1 MRSWLELLRISNLP
15 TVWTNVLAGGVIA
28 NSALVG
34 GRSLEFPAATMIVV
48 LISGS
53 CLYLAG
59 MVLNDVF
66 DLKIDRQ
73 ERPSRPIPS
82 GRVSGRS
89 AAMLGT
95 ILLVVGASLPWTISI
110 ETGITALV
118 LAGLVVLYERSHATT
133 PWSVLVMAACRAGLY
148 VMAGFAVVASAVADG
163 AATNPGGTARNAVGV
178 SVLIAIPAFIH
189 VACFSLIARF
199 EVPDVRE
206 TCPECEQ
213 LVLSDQAVCPEC
225 AGACGPERRTERASS
240 RLQRMRSWCGSGT
253 LVLLLPFLGCCGLF
267 GLVSTTDGASYAM
280 GMSEHLAFLLVG
292 ANLISILILGAY
304 LVRSTRGLAEKPHE
318 VGRFVLRSIAVL
330 SLYDAAICGLVAVE
344 RIGNHHND
352 KVIAATIICIACFF
366 LVRWS
371 HRRIPGT

>member
-15 TVWTNVLAGGVIA
+15 TVWTNVLVGGVIA
-28 NSALVG
+28 NSAFLG
-34 GRSLEFPAATMIVV
+34 GRSLGFPAGTMIVV

-82 GRVSGRS
+82 GRVSRRS

-95 ILLVVGASLPWTISI
+95 ILLVVGASFPWTISI

-163 AATNPGGTARNAVGV
+163 AAPNPGTARNAVGV

-213 LVLSDQAVCPEC
+213 IVLSDHAVCPEC
-225 AGACGPERRTERASS
+225 AGACGPEQRTEQASS

-267 GLVSTTDGASYAM
+267 GLVSTTNGASYAF
-280 GMSEHLAFLLVG
+280 GMSDHLAFLLVG
-292 ANLISILILGAY
+292 ANLVSILILGAY

-330 SLYDAAICGLVAVE
+330 SLYDAAICGLVALE
-344 RIGNHHND
+344 RFDQKDNSLL
-352 KVIAATIICIACFF
+352 AATIICIACFF

-371 HRRIPGT
+371 HRRIAGT

>member
-1 MRSWLELLRISNLP
+1 MRAWLELLRISNLP

-28 NSALVG
+28 DTAAVG
-34 GRSLEFPAATMIVV
+34 ARSWGFPAGTMIVV

-73 ERPSRPIPS
+73 ERPNRPIPS
-82 GRVSGRS
+82 GRISRRS

-95 ILLVVGASLPWTISI
+95 ILLVVGASLAWTISI

-118 LAGLVVLYERSHATT
+118 IAGLVVLYERIHATT
-133 PWSVLVMAACRAGLY
+133 SWSVLVMAACRAGLY
-148 VMAGFAVVASAVADG
+148 VMAGFAVVASSVADG
-163 AATNPGGTARNAVGV
+163 ATPDPETARNAVGF
-178 SVLIAIPAFIH
+178 SVLIAIPAFVH

-213 LVLSDQAVCPEC
+213 IVLSDHAVCPEC
-225 AGACGPERRTERASS
+225 AAACGPEQRTERASS
-240 RLQRMRSWCGSGT
+240 RLQRLRSWCGSGT

-267 GLVSTTDGASYAM
+267 GLVSISDGAPYAF
-280 GMSEHLAFLLVG
+280 GMSEHRAFLLVG
-292 ANLISILILGAY
+292 ANLVSILILGAY
-304 LVRSTRGLAEKPHE
+304 LVRSKRGLAEKPHE

-330 SLYDAAICGLVAVE
+330 SLYDAAICGLVALE
-344 RIGNHHND
+344 GFD
-352 KVIAATIICIACFF
+352 QKDDGLLTATIICITCF
-366 LVRWS
+366 LIVRWS

>member
-15 TVWTNVLAGGVIA
+15 TVWTNVLVGGVIA
-28 NSALVG
+28 NSAFLG
-34 GRSLEFPAATMIVV
+34 GRSLGFPAGTMIVV

-82 GRVSGRS
+82 GRVSRRS

-163 AATNPGGTARNAVGV
+163 AAPNPGTARNAVGV

-213 LVLSDQAVCPEC
+213 IVLSDHAVCPEC
-225 AGACGPERRTERASS
+225 AGACGPEQRTEQASS

-253 LVLLLPFLGCCGLF
+253 LVLLLPFLGCCGIF
-267 GLVSTTDGASYAM
+267 GLVSTTDGASYAV
-280 GMSEHLAFLLVG
+280 GMSDHLAFLLVG
-292 ANLISILILGAY
+292 ANLVSILILGAY

-330 SLYDAAICGLVAVE
+330 SLYDAAICGLVALE
-344 RIGNHHND
+344 SFDQKENGFL
-352 KVIAATIICIACFF
+352 AATIICIACFF

>member
-15 TVWTNVLAGGVIA
+15 TVWTNVLAGGVIGNTA
-28 NSALVG
+28 AVG
-34 GRSLEFPAATMIVV
+34 ARSWGLPAGTMIVV

-82 GRVSGRS
+82 GRVSRRS

-133 PWSVLVMAACRAGLY
+133 PWSVLIMAACRAGLY
-148 VMAGFAVVASAVADG
+148 VMAVFAVVASAVADG
-163 AATNPGGTARNAVGV
+163 AGPNPETAWNTVGV
-178 SVLIAIPAFIH
+178 SALIAIPAFIH

-206 TCPECEQ
+206 TGPECEQ
-213 LVLSDQAVCPEC
+213 IVLSDQAVCPEC
-225 AGACGPERRTERASS
+225 AGASGPEQRTERVSS

-267 GLVSTTDGASYAM
+267 GLLSMSDGASYAL
-280 GMSEHLAFLLVG
+280 GMSEYLAFLLVG
-292 ANLISILILGAY
+292 ANLVSILILGAY

-330 SLYDAAICGLVAVE
+330 SLYDAAICGLVAME
-344 RIGNHHND
+344 SFDQKDNGLL
-352 KVIAATIICIACFF
+352 AATIICIACFF

>member
-28 NSALVG
+28 NSPFG
-34 GRSLEFPAATMIVV
+34 GRSSGFPAGTMIVV

-82 GRVSGRS
+82 GRVSRRS

-95 ILLVVGASLPWTISI
+95 ILLVVGGSLPWTISI

-118 LAGLVVLYERSHATT
+118 LAGLVVLYEGIHATT
-133 PWSVLVMAACRAGLY
+133 PWSVLAMAACRAGLY
-148 VMAGFAVVASAVADG
+148 VMAVFAVVTSAMADG
-163 AATNPGGTARNAVGV
+163 TTPVPWTARTVMV
-178 SVLIAIPAFIH
+178 LSVLIALPAFIH
-189 VACFSLIARF
+189 VTCFSLIARF
-199 EVPDVRE
+199 EVPDVQE
-206 TCPECEQ
+206 KPAENPAN
-213 LVLSDQAVCPEC
+213 S
-225 AGACGPERRTERASS
+225 GPGHPTGSPSS
-240 RLQRMRSWCGSGT
+240 RRQRMRSWCGNGT
-253 LVLLLPFLGCCGLF
+253 LVLLLPFLGCCGIF
-267 GLVSTTDGASYAM
+267 GIVSTSDGASYAF
-280 GMSEHLAFLLVG
+280 GMSEHLPFLLVG
-292 ANLISILILGAY
+292 ASLVSILILGAY
-304 LVRSTRGLAEKPHE
+304 LVRSMRGLAEKPHE

-344 RIGNHHND
+344 HIGKHHND
-352 KVIAATIICIACFF
+352 KVIAATVICIACFF

>member
-1 MRSWLELLRISNLP
+1 MKSWLELLRISNLP
-15 TVWTNVLAGGVIA
+15 TVWTNVLAGGVIV

-34 GRSLEFPAATMIVV
+34 GRSLGFPAGTMIVI

-82 GRVSGRS
+82 GRVSRRS

-148 VMAGFAVVASAVADG
+148 VMAGFAVVASAMADG
-163 AATNPGGTARNAVGV
+163 AATNPGTARNAAFF

-199 EVPDVRE
+199 EVPAVRE
-206 TCPECEQ
+206 TCPECEH
-213 LVLSDQAVCPEC
+213 VVISDQAVCPEC
-225 AGACGPERRTERASS
+225 AGACGPEQRTERASS
-240 RLQRMRSWCGSGT
+240 RLQRIRSWCGSGT
-253 LVLLLPFLGCCGLF
+253 LILLLPFLGSCGLF

-280 GMSEHLAFLLVG
+280 GMSERLAFLLVG
-292 ANLISILILGAY
+292 ANLVSMLILGAY
-304 LVRSTRGLAEKPHE
+304 LVRSTRGLAEKPRE

-330 SLYDAAICGLVAVE
+330 SLYDAAICGLVALE
-344 RIGNHHND
+344 RSDQKDNRL
-352 KVIAATIICIACFF
+352 IAATIICIACFF

>member
-1 MRSWLELLRISNLP
+1 MRAWLEVLRISNLP

-28 NSALVG
+28 NSALAG
-34 GRSLEFPAATMIVV
+34 GRSLGFPAGTMIVV

-82 GRVSGRS
+82 GRVSRRS

-163 AATNPGGTARNAVGV
+163 AAPNPGTARNAVGI
-178 SVLIAIPAFIH
+178 SVLMAIPAFIH

-213 LVLSDQAVCPEC
+213 IVLSDHAVCPEC
-225 AGACGPERRTERASS
+225 AGACGPEQRTEQASS

-253 LVLLLPFLGCCGLF
+253 LVLLLPFLGCCGVF
-267 GLVSTTDGASYAM
+267 GLVSTTKGASYAF
-280 GMSEHLAFLLVG
+280 GMSDHLAFLLVG
-292 ANLISILILGAY
+292 ANLVSILILGAY

-330 SLYDAAICGLVAVE
+330 SLYDAAICGLVALE
-344 RIGNHHND
+344 RFDQKDNSLL
-352 KVIAATIICIACFF
+352 AATIICIACFF

-371 HRRIPGT
+371 HRRIAGT

>member
-28 NSALVG
+28 NSALFG
-34 GRSLEFPAATMIVV
+34 GRSLGFPAGTMIVV

-82 GRVSGRS
+82 GRVSRRS

-148 VMAGFAVVASAVADG
+148 VMAVFAVVASAVADG
-163 AATNPGGTARNAVGV
+163 AAPNPGTAWNVMV
-178 SVLIAIPAFIH
+178 LSVLIAIPAFIH

-199 EVPDVRE
+199 EVPAVRE

-213 LVLSDQAVCPEC
+213 IVLSDQAVCPEC
-225 AGACGPERRTERASS
+225 AGACGSEQRTERASS
-240 RLQRMRSWCGSGT
+240 RLQRMRSWCESGT

-280 GMSEHLAFLLVG
+280 ERLAFLLVG
-292 ANLISILILGAY
+292 ANLVSILILGAY

-330 SLYDAAICGLVAVE
+330 SLYDAAVCGLVAVE
-344 RIGNHHND
+344 RIGKHHND

>member
-15 TVWTNVLAGGVIA
+15 TVWTNVLVGGVIA
-28 NSALVG
+28 NSAFLG
-34 GRSLEFPAATMIVV
+34 GRSLGFPAGTMIVV

-82 GRVSGRS
+82 GRVSRRS

-163 AATNPGGTARNAVGV
+163 AAPNPGTARNAVGF
-178 SVLIAIPAFIH
+178 SVLMAIPAFIH

-213 LVLSDQAVCPEC
+213 IVLSDHAVCPEC
-225 AGACGPERRTERASS
+225 AGACGPEQRTEQASS

-253 LVLLLPFLGCCGLF
+253 LVLLLPFLGCCGIF
-267 GLVSTTDGASYAM
+267 GLVSTTDGASYAV
-280 GMSEHLAFLLVG
+280 GMSDHLAFLLVG
-292 ANLISILILGAY
+292 ANLVSILILGAY

-330 SLYDAAICGLVAVE
+330 SLYDAAICGLVALE
-344 RIGNHHND
+344 SFDQKENGFL
-352 KVIAATIICIACFF
+352 AATIICIACFF

>member
-1 MRSWLELLRISNLP
+1 MRPWLELLRISNLP
-15 TVWTNVLAGGVIA
+15 TVWSNVLAGGVIA

-34 GRSLEFPAATMIVV
+34 GRSLGFPAATMIVV

-82 GRVSGRS
+82 GRVSRRS

-163 AATNPGGTARNAVGV
+163 AANNLGGGTARNAVGF

-213 LVLSDQAVCPEC
+213 IVLSDHTVCPEC
-225 AGACGPERRTERASS
+225 AGACGPEQRTEQASS

-253 LVLLLPFLGCCGLF
+253 LVLLLPFLGCCGIF
-267 GLVSTTDGASYAM
+267 GLVSTTNGASYAF
-280 GMSEHLAFLLVG
+280 GMSDHLAFLLVG
-292 ANLISILILGAY
+292 ANLVSILILGAY

-330 SLYDAAICGLVAVE
+330 SLYDAAICGLVALE
-344 RIGNHHND
+344 RFDQKDNSLL
-352 KVIAATIICIACFF
+352 AATIISIACFF